1 MAANP
6 VLYVDESHLGR
17 HVTGL
22 ERITLELFSA
32 AALAPLAVEP
42 LRASGVRGMIAA
54 QTLSLPARLAANRR
68 ALALCPGFPPSI
80 PLSLFGD
87 RVIPYIHDTFLLSRP
102 QDLNWRAKYY
112 MAPAFRFALRRLPWL
127 LVNSETTGAEVASR
141 ANSRAEISLY
151 RPRIRD
157 VFGIAEQALRP
168 RSWLPGQPLR
178 LVAIGTVEPR
188 KNLRAAAAIV
198 AALQQSGID
207 AQLDIVGRFGWG
219 DEMEALKASPHVTLH
234 GYQEADR
241 VRALISEAHALIT
254 TSHDEGLGLTPLEA
268 QHGGLAVIATDIK
281 VFREALGDSGLW
293 IDPAN
298 PGSAAAILR
307 ERLASP
313 DALVA
318 IASKARA
325 NLERWNACA
334 DRDRE
339 QLIERLTAK
348 LAAQR

>member
-1 MAANP
+1 MTANP

-32 AALAPLAVEP
+32 AALAPLPFEP

-54 QTLSLPARLAANRR
+54 QMLRLPARIAANRR

-112 MAPAFRFALRRLPWL
+112 MAPAFRCALRRLPWL
-127 LVNSETTGAEVASR
+127 LVNSETTRAEVASR
-141 ANSRAEISLY
+141 ANPDAEISLY
-151 RPRIRD
+151 RPRVRD
-157 VFGIAEQALRP
+157 VFGIAEQAQRP
-168 RSWLPGQPLR
+168 RNWKLGQPLR
-178 LVAIGTVEPR
+178 LIAIGTVEPR
-188 KNLRAAAAIV
+188 KNLLAAAAIV
-198 AALQQSGID
+198 AALQQDGID
-207 AQLDIVGRFGWG
+207 ARLDIVGRFGWG
-219 DEMEALKASPHVTLH
+219 DEAEGLKASPHVTLH

-241 VRALISEAHALIT
+241 VRALIGEAHALIT

-268 QHGGLAVIATDIK
+268 QHGGLTVIATDIK
-281 VFREALGDSGLW
+281 VFREALGESGLL
-293 IDPAN
+293 IDPAS
-298 PGSAAAILR
+298 PGAAAAAIR
-307 ERLASP
+307 ERLAAP
-313 DALVA
+313 DALA
-318 IASKARA
+318 AMAGTAKD
-325 NLERWNACA
+325 NLNRWNAGA
-334 DRDRE
+334 DRDHAE
-339 QLIERLTAK
+339 LIERLSAK